1 MSRTAEEIQRDIR
14 ALGEELDDKTS
25 EVAKL
30 SRKIQDMMEE
40 SSVTRENDDAL
51 LIELVRDRHDRLCV
65 WGQPLHACPDILC
78 RDAVRVLNIG
88 PSGR

>member
-30 SRKIQDMMEE
+30 SRKSRIWRSQ
-40 SSVTRENDDAL
+40 A
-51 LIELVRDRHDRLCV
+51 
-65 WGQPLHACPDILC
+65 
-78 RDAVRVLNIG
+78 
-88 PSGR
+88 

>member
-1 MSRTAEEIQRDIR
+1 M
-14 ALGEELDDKTS
+14 
-25 EVAKL
+25 
-30 SRKIQDMMEE
+30 
-40 SSVTRENDDAL
+40 TRENDDAL